1 MGDDKDMFLRNFDA
15 RHGSPVIV
23 GHNVA
28 RVTCTNSGPLTFAGT
43 NSYIIGSHTLGI
55 IDPGP
60 ADDDHYNALIS
71 AIDGRDV
78 SHIFITHTHV
88 DHSPL
93 ARRLKQETGAK
104 IVGAAPHFAARPLHL
119 GEINALDASADHDH
133 QPDEILKD
141 GGTIDGVEWSISA
154 IETPGH
160 TANHLSFALGDTGI
174 VFTGDHIMA
183 WATSIVAPP
192 DGSMTDYMA
201 SLTKMLERDDTL
213 YLPGHGGEVNNPRAF
228 VRGLKGHRKM
238 RERAIM
244 ERVKRGDLKIEK
256 MVKEIYRDTDPRLH
270 GAAGLS
276 VFAHL
281 EDLIAQGRVTCE
293 GEPSLTTNYHAVA

>member
-1 MGDDKDMFLRNFDA
+1 MSTDKDMFLRNFDA
-15 RHGSPVIV
+15 QHGSPIPV
-23 GHNVA
+23 GSNIA

-43 NSYIIGSHTLGI
+43 NSYIVGTQTLGI

-60 ADDDHYNALIS
+60 INDEHYDALIA
-71 AIDGRDV
+71 AINGRDV

-93 ARRLKQETGAK
+93 ARRLKEATGAK
-104 IVGAAPHFAARPLHL
+104 IVGAAPHFAARALHL

-133 QPDEILKD
+133 QPDEILRD
-141 GGTIDGVEWSISA
+141 GNTIDSADWSISA

-160 TANHLSFALGDTGI
+160 TANHLSFALGETGT

-213 YLPGHGGEVNNPRAF
+213 YLPGHGGEVKNPRAF

-238 RERAIM
+238 RERAIL
-244 ERVKRGDLKIEK
+244 ERVKLGDLKIEK

-281 EDLIAQGRVTCE
+281 EDLIGQGRVTCE
-293 GEPSLTTNYHAVA
+293 GEPSLTKSYYVVG